1 MNLVLILFVPTHI
14 ANIQGYGQFRSCFM
28 LNISLSFMLSMNSK
42 SSISV
47 VKTKQAIYSLTVVW
61 DWNQWI
67 MFSALGKGNITT

>member
-1 MNLVLILFVPTHI
+1 MIFVLILFVPTHI